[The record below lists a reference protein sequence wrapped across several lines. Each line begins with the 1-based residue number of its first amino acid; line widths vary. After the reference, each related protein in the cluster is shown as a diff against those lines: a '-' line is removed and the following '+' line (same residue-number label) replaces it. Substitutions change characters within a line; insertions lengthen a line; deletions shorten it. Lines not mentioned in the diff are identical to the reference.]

1 LVVLNGLLV
10 FPTHQRL
17 GPLSL
22 VLYYLPDAASVQLH
36 SIVFQKPVL
45 YVNIGISGTTKEEV
59 VVVLRDAGL

>member
-22 VLYYLPDAASVQLH
+22 ALYYLPDAASVQLH
-36 SIVFQKPVL
+36 SIVFQKLP
-45 YVNIGISGTTKEEV
+45 
-59 VVVLRDAGL
+59 AGLGKGFFGPKVGQGPL